1 MLAASLRHGRRRLF
15 VRRRSLS
22 DAPLGMLGAA
32 ELGGGDS
39 RVQVTEYD
47 SGGFEIGGDIY
58 LPSSIVL
65 LPRSAYLWRPQ
76 TVDDVT
82 LDSMRIFTVVHPRP
96 GTFSPRVI
104 IHVRVA
110 EIVILGLGESNA
122 ARLDDVVLA
131 MQDEGIAVEQM
142 DTNNAV
148 HTFNILNDEN
158 RTVGAAILTLQP
170 RGEEATDPFQGRWPS

>member
-96 GTFSPRVI
+96 
-104 IHVRVA
+104 